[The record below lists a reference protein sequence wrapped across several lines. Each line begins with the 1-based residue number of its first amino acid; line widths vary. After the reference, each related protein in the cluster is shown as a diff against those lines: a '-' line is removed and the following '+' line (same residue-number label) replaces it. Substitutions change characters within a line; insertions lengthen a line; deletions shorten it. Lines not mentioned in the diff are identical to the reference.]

1 MRQQQ
6 LCLGYLSHLIFSIIV
21 SLIIFGFGR
30 PVWGSDLPEILQKGE
45 LRHLGV
51 PYANFVTGSGDGL
64 DVDLVKLFA
73 QHLGVR
79 YEWVK
84 TTWPEFAGDLTGKRV
99 KPKGNEVEILGTVPI
114 KGDLAAH
121 GITVLPWREKI
132 MDFVPNF
139 RTQIW
144 LMARADSPLKPI
156 KPSGNL
162 DKDNAQ
168 VKALLKGRQV
178 LGLPNTCL
186 DTGLYGLKKR
196 GARCIAFKGSLNEM
210 VPAIIK
216 GEAETTLMDVLD
228 ALLALEKWPGKV
240 KVIGPVSEVQMMAV
254 AFPKTSPKLRDA
266 FQQFMEQCKKDGTY
280 ARLAE
285 KYEPDFYRKFPE
297 FFKDFK

>member
-1 MRQQQ
+1 MRQQH
-6 LCLGYLSHLIFSIIV
+6 LCLTYLSHLICTIAV
-21 SLIIFGFGR
+21 SLIILGFGR
-30 PVWGSDLPEILQKGE
+30 SVWGSDLPEILQKGE

-84 TTWPEFAGDLTGKRV
+84 TSWPEFAGDLTGKRV
-99 KPKGNEVEILGTVPI
+99 EPKGNEVAILGTVPI

-139 RTQIW
+139 PTQIW
-144 LMARADSPLKPI
+144 LMARADSSLEPI

-162 DKDNAQ
+162 EKDIAQ

-178 LGLPNTCL
+178 LGLSNTCL
-186 DTGLYGLKKR
+186 DTGLYGLQKR

-228 ALLALEKWPGKV
+228 ALLALEKWPEKV

-266 FQQFMEQCKKDGTY
+266 FQQFMEQCKKNGTY
-280 ARLAE
+280 ARLVE

-297 FFKDFK
+297 LFKDFK

>member
-6 LCLGYLSHLIFSIIV
+6 LCLAYVSHLIFTIVV

-79 YEWVK
+79 YVWVK

-99 KPKGNEVEILGTVPI
+99 KPKGDEVEILGTVPI
-114 KGDLAAH
+114 KGDLAAS

-139 RTQIW
+139 PTQIW
-144 LMARADSPLKPI
+144 LMARADSSLKPI

-162 DKDNAQ
+162 EKDIAQ

-178 LGLPNTCL
+178 LGLSNTCL
-186 DTGLYGLKKR
+186 DTGLYGLKQ
-196 GARCIAFKGSLNEM
+196 KGRPM
-210 VPAIIK
+210 YRVQR
-216 GEAETTLMDVLD
+216 VLERD
-228 ALLALEKWPGKV
+228 
-240 KVIGPVSEVQMMAV
+240 GP
-254 AFPKTSPKLRDA
+254 RDH
-266 FQQFMEQCKKDGTY
+266 
-280 ARLAE
+280 
-285 KYEPDFYRKFPE
+285 
-297 FFKDFK
+297 

>member
-1 MRQQQ
+1 MNQRRCF
-6 LCLGYLSHLIFSIIV
+6 LLTKWILIVGLAFIWWGNAALGA
-21 SLIIFGFGR
+21 
-30 PVWGSDLPEILQKGE
+30 DLPEVKEKGV

-73 QHLGVR
+73 QHLGVQ
-79 YEWVK
+79 YQWVK
-84 TTWPEFAGDLTGKRV
+84 TSWPEFAGDLTGKRV
-99 KPKGNEVEILGTVPI
+99 KPKGNEVEILGEVPI

-132 MDFVPNF
+132 MDFVPDF
-139 RTQIW
+139 PTQIW
-144 LMARADSPLKPI
+144 LMARADSTLKPV

-162 DKDNAQ
+162 KKDIAR
-168 VKALLKGRQV
+168 VKALLKGHQV
-178 LGLPNTCL
+178 LGLSNTCL
-186 DTGLYGLKKR
+186 DTGLYGLEK
-196 GARCIAFKGSLNEM
+196 GGSQCIAFKGSLNEM
-210 VPAIIK
+210 VPAIMK

-254 AFPKTSPKLRDA
+254 AFPKTSPKLREA

>member
-6 LCLGYLSHLIFSIIV
+6 LCLAYVSQLIFTIVV
-21 SLIIFGFGR
+21 SLIILGLGR
-30 PVWGSDLPEILQKGE
+30 PVRGADLPEILQKGE

-121 GITVLPWREKI
+121 GITILPWREKI

-139 RTQIW
+139 PTQIW
-144 LMARADSPLKPI
+144 LMARSDSPLKPI

-162 DKDNAQ
+162 DKDIAQ

-186 DTGLYGLKKR
+186 DTNLYNLKER
-196 GARCIAFKGSLNEM
+196 GARCIPFNGPLNEM

-228 ALLALEKWPGKV
+228 ALLALEKWPGEV

-254 AFPKTSPKLRDA
+254 AFPKTSPRLREA